1 MKALPKIS
9 NRLLGLVALE
19 MALGMTLQPISARA
33 GRDSGGGNG
42 EKLKVFIVA
51 QRALNSLRAHQDEFP
66 EVRADDFKAALESTK
81 ISFTDSSLILGG
93 IPVDAINTPA
103 DKTIVIQRAGWRK
116 MRIQPA
122 VQVSFIAHEV
132 LSLMQ
137 VEKTDD
143 YKLSS
148 RLASYVA
155 GEPEP
160 IFKWSCAAISMER
173 GNPNSYEDVIGEG
186 ESAGEA
192 WQDLLESRT
201 RIGILVKSL
210 PYLHSPAIQVNMA
223 EACVK
228 N

>member
-9 NRLLGLVALE
+9 NSFLGLV
-19 MALGMTLQPISARA
+19 ALGMTLQPISAMA
-33 GRDSGGGNG
+33 GRDSGGGSG

-51 QRALNSLRAHQDEFP
+51 QRALKSLRAHQNEFP
-66 EVRADDFKAALESTK
+66 EVRADNFKAAIESTK
-81 ISFTDSSLILGG
+81 ISFTDAPLSLEGQ
-93 IPVDAINTPA
+93 PVDAINTPQ

-122 VQVSFIAHEV
+122 EQVSFIAHEV
-132 LSLMQ
+132 LSLML

-143 YKLSS
+143 YRVSS
-148 RLASYVA
+148 RLASYVVS
-155 GEPEP
+155 EPEP
-160 IFKWSCAAISMER
+160 VFKWSCAAISMER
-173 GNPNSYEDVIGEG
+173 GDPNSYEDVIGEG

-201 RIGILVKSL
+201 RIGILVKAL
-210 PYLHSPAIQVNMA
+210 PVIHSPAIQVNMA